1 MRSHLF
7 PLFCVGAACA
17 VAGSLV
23 SSVAAVALAP
33 PVAEMPFALSER
45 SESNGPALDSEKLGR
60 LLRLQ
65 QQQAVPPAPRPL
77 PDFRLRGTLSPMFA
91 SVEPRSGGRAYSVF
105 AGDALGDTTVEE
117 IGHGF
122 LTLRS
127 NTGLI
132 RLAMHAEPS
141 GPSSAAATQTVSLS
155 KQELAT
161 ARTQL
166 PLIASQLRIVPAFSA
181 GAAVGF
187 RIAWMAPDA
196 LALKAGLRQGDV
208 ITAVN
213 GHSLTSAD
221 AILALAREA
230 QTGTS
235 FTAEVLRGGSS
246 LRLEV
251 KSL

>member
-17 VAGSLV
+17 VAGSLI

-33 PVAEMPFALSER
+33 DVPLALSEGEAR
-45 SESNGPALDSEKLGR
+45 VEGSPALDAEKFAR
-60 LLRLQ
+60 LLKLERRP
-65 QQQAVPPAPRPL
+65 AVPAPPAP
-77 PDFRLRGTLSPMFA
+77 PDFRLRGTLAPMFA
-91 SVEPRSGGRAYSVF
+91 SVEPTAGGPTHSVF

-122 LTLRS
+122 LTLRTHS
-127 NTGLI
+127 GLI
-132 RLAMHAEPS
+132 RLAMHAQPS
-141 GPSSAAATQTVSLS
+141 AGGAPPPAQTVSLS

-161 ARTQL
+161 ARSQL

-213 GHSLTSAD
+213 GHSLTSTD
-221 AILALAREA
+221 AILALAHEA

-235 FTAEVLRGGSS
+235 FTADILRGGSP